1 MSEEELQGPEDV
13 TMTTGDTAPNEAEG
27 QPLVQTSITESASEE
42 HQVDEDETWTNQ
54 PHSGHSDE
62 EDCGEESEPE
72 GSEDEEES
80 TEPIRKKIETGV
92 DVLTEELP
100 FRAEKAAARLKPFL
114 TARVLFELSDSGDK
128 YLFDWTDKGPIV
140 TSLSKD
146 SVVII
151 DEDEKAAKSE
161 GTQVD
166 TTITLSERAVM
177 AIRSGELNPQV
188 GMLTEKIRVL
198 GKVSP
203 AVYIFNVIAPR
214 SRP

>member
-1 MSEEELQGPEDV
+1 MSEEELQSPEDV
-13 TMTTGDTAPNEAEG
+13 TMTTSDTAPNEAEG
-27 QPLVQTSITESASEE
+27 QPMVQTSNTESASEE

-54 PHSGHSDE
+54 PHSENSEG
-62 EDCGEESEPE
+62 EDSEPE
-72 GSEDEEES
+72 DSEDEEES

-140 TSLSKD
+140 TSLPKD

-161 GTQVD
+161 GTRVD
-166 TTITLSERAVM
+166 TTIALSERAVM

-188 GMLTEKIRVL
+188 GMLTEKIQVL

-214 SRP
+214 S